1 MCHRERRAGLA
12 NSLAATCANVFQ
24 KGQSIGGG
32 WSFGKS
38 NGRARAPLVIRS
50 AGEDFFPWLGM
61 RRRNACPSVEHLDL
75 TRSQ

>member
-1 MCHRERRAGLA
+1 MRHRERRAGLST
-12 NSLAATCANVFQ
+12 SLAATCADVFQ
-24 KGQSIGGG
+24 KRQSIGGSR
-32 WSFGKS
+32 SFGKS
-38 NGRARAPLVIRS
+38 NSRTRAPLVIGS